1 MEQLP
6 KEMFSILGS
15 NSDGGAS
22 YWIRLIGYPLSII
35 CLIGAQVM
43 LYRYNK
49 SMVSF
54 QIRQKS
60 NKYICLETCPLK
72 NSALLQIDN
81 IIQFNLLLML
91 TLTYVALL
99 IRAGTNDFRDSTF
112 STWSIPSSAKCT
124 MFGKLH
130 FGNLERTGNLCHG
143 VLAAIHSCE

>member
-1 MEQLP
+1 MDQLP

-54 QIRQKS
+54 QIR
-60 NKYICLETCPLK
+60 
-72 NSALLQIDN
+72 
-81 IIQFNLLLML
+81 
-91 TLTYVALL
+91 
-99 IRAGTNDFRDSTF
+99 
-112 STWSIPSSAKCT
+112 
-124 MFGKLH
+124 
-130 FGNLERTGNLCHG
+130 
-143 VLAAIHSCE
+143 